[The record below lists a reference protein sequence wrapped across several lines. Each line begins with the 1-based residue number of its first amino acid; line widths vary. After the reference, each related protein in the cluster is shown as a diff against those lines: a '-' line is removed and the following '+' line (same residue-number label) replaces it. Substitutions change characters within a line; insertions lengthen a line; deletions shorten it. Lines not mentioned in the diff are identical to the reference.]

1 MDITNHVLYL
11 PMLEWGFMFLTGCQ
25 AIVKFCP
32 YVQLCQVSRVLNM
45 MVWPELNHLD
55 NESDLYFLLKLMRL
69 DNYCGLVHTPFCVLF
84 LMSFAHTPFCVTS
97 MVFEISKRKHKRGG
111 WQRQCVCWR
120 LFKNTKR
127 GGWLWLLLQ

>member
-1 MDITNHVLYL
+1 
-11 PMLEWGFMFLTGCQ
+11 MFLTGCQ

-55 NESDLYFLLKLMRL
+55 NESDLYFLLKLLRL

-84 LMSFAHTPFCVTS
+84 LMSFAHTPFLCYIHGV
-97 MVFEISKRKHKRGG
+97 RD
-111 WQRQCVCWR
+111 
-120 LFKNTKR
+120 
-127 GGWLWLLLQ
+127 